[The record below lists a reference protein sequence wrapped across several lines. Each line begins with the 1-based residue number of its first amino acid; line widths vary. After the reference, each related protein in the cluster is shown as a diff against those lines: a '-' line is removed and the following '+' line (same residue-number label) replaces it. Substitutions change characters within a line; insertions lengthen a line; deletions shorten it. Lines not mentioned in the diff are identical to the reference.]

1 MITTP
6 TTFVVG
12 AGASSDYRLLTSA
25 QLRKQAH
32 KLNPEYT
39 AYKMILAANLCTPE
53 QLNAILD
60 DLRHQGTR
68 SIDEFLF
75 ARQDDALTM
84 SVGRALIALLLGSHF
99 YNVRSPDSLGA
110 APPDWLG
117 YIIDKMQSGARDC
130 QAFVQ
135 GNEEVRFVTFNFDSI
150 IEDRF
155 EKAIRNLYLGNAE
168 KQLRY
173 AVEALHRQ
181 IIHVH
186 GRLTPPPPGPLVPL
200 EEFSSESWRRWIDWL
215 RSAPSQIRVVL
226 DQIEANTLAATQQAV
241 RRSSILCFLGFA
253 YASDNLKRLDF
264 PNALNHGVEGELIL
278 RPTFGTA
285 FGLRP
290 GEKAWVTDKLANRPK
305 LGDESEGCFD
315 FLRNHHIF
323 RD

>member
-12 AGASSDYRLLTSA
+12 AGASNDYGLPTSA
-25 QLRKQAH
+25 QLRQEAH
-32 KLNPEYT
+32 KLNPLFR
-39 AYKMILAANLCTPE
+39 AYPLILRANLCTPE

-99 YNVRSPDSLGA
+99 HKVSSPDALGA
-110 APPDWLG
+110 ETPDWLG

-155 EKAIRNLYLGNAE
+155 EKSIRNLYLGNAE

-186 GRLTPPPPGPLVPL
+186 GRLTPPPSH
-200 EEFSSESWRRWIDWL
+200 EFRADYQWVDWL
-215 RSAPSQIRVVL
+215 SSAPSQIRVVQ
-226 DQIEANTLAATQQAV
+226 DQIEDTTLLATQRAV
-241 RRSSILCFLGFA
+241 RRSKILCFLGFA
-253 YASDNLKRLDF
+253 YASDNLTRLDL
-264 PNALNHGVEGELIL
+264 PNAIDHGVEGEFII
-278 RPTFGTA
+278 RPVFGTA
-285 FGLRP
+285 FGLLP
-290 GEKAWVTDKLANRPK
+290 GEKAWVMNKLANRPE

>member
-12 AGASSDYRLLTSA
+12 AGASNDYGLPTSF
-25 QLRKQAH
+25 QLRQEAH
-32 KLNPEYT
+32 KLNPRHT
-39 AYKMILAANLCTPE
+39 AYQMILAANLCTPE
-53 QLNAILD
+53 QLDAILD
-60 DLRHQGTR
+60 DLRSQGTR

-75 ARQDDALTM
+75 ARQNDAVTM
-84 SVGRALIALLLGSHF
+84 RVGRALIALLLGSHF

-110 APPDWLG
+110 GTPDWLG

-173 AVEALHRQ
+173 VVEALHRQ

-186 GRLTPPPPGPLVPL
+186 GRLTPPPSH
-200 EEFSSESWRRWIDWL
+200 EFMADYQWVDWL
-215 RSAPSQIRVVL
+215 SSAPSQIRVVQ
-226 DQIEANTLAATQQAV
+226 DQIEDNTLLATQRAV
-241 RRSSILCFLGFA
+241 RRSEILCFLGFA
-253 YASDNLKRLDF
+253 YASDNLTRLDL
-264 PNALNHGVEGELIL
+264 LNVIDHGVGGEFII
-278 RPTFGTA
+278 RPVFGTA
-285 FGLRP
+285 FGLLP
-290 GEKAWVTDKLANRPK
+290 GEKDWVMNKLANRPE